1 MKTFAQKLTRTFA
14 PALLVAGMIL
24 HPAAAADGLKKPVA
38 LFYMMETPKSEASFE
53 AHIDKIGLLVPT
65 WYGVDQEGLVNGAP
79 NPGILAEAQAHHL
92 PVMPIIAMADR
103 NKMHAFLQSKA
114 AIARM
119 ADAMVREA
127 EDNGFVGFQ
136 FDFEN
141 IFWSDR
147 DAFSA
152 MTKQVAAVMHAHKL
166 ELSIAVCP
174 NAPGHP
180 GRGAFSK
187 WMFQY
192 WRGAYDIKA
201 LGKYTDFIS
210 LMTYD
215 QHTRWTTPGPVGGM
229 PWLMKNLDYAL
240 KVVPADK
247 ISLGIPLYG
256 YHWYTGDPVR
266 PDGTEAANIVGQYY
280 DADEWQ
286 PFIRH
291 YNIKLQWDDEDKE
304 SWFWFYRDDMREW
317 AFVPDARSFKVR
329 LDVMDTYHLQG
340 FSSWV
345 LGSEDPKIWDTLP
358 VIKR

>member
-1 MKTFAQKLTRTFA
+1 MKFLTRLATVAFTA
-14 PALLVAGMIL
+14 ALCVI
-24 HPAAAADGLKKPVA
+24 PSAAQALKKPVA

-65 WYGVDQEGLVNGAP
+65 WYGVNEDGLVNGAP
-79 NPGILAEAQAHHL
+79 NPGILAEAHAHHL
-92 PVMPIIAMADR
+92 PVMPIVALADR
-103 NKMHAFLQSKA
+103 DKMHAFLQKKD
-114 AIARM
+114 AIKRM
-119 ADAMVREA
+119 ADALVRESKA
-127 EDNGFVGFQ
+127 NDFIGFQ

-141 IFWSDR
+141 IYWTDR

-152 MTKQVAAVMHAHKL
+152 MTETVGKILHKNGL
-166 ELSIAVCP
+166 QLSIAVCP

-180 GRGAFSK
+180 ERGAFNT
-187 WMFQY
+187 WMFKY
-192 WRGAYDIKA
+192 WRGAYDIAA
-201 LGKYTDFIS
+201 LGKATDFIS

-229 PWLMKNLDYAL
+229 PWLMENLTYAL

-266 PDGTEAANIVGQYY
+266 KDGTEAANIVGQYY

-286 PFIRH
+286 PFVRH
-291 YNIKLQWDDEDKE
+291 YGIKLRWDDTDME
-304 SWFWFYRDDMREW
+304 SWFWFYRDGMREW
-317 AFVPDARSFKVR
+317 AFVPDARSFKAR
-329 LDVMDTYHLQG
+329 TDVMEKYHLQG

-345 LGSEDPKIWDTLP
+345 LGSEDPAIWNELP
-358 VIKR
+358 TIKR